1 MTHVPASTL
10 RANLSEHLNRVAY
23 SGERVVLERRGKAV
37 AALVSIEDLELL
49 EKLEDELD
57 VALARER
64 IADAKK
70 HRTVPWEKVKA
81 KLGLK

>member
-1 MTHVPASTL
+1 MPHVPASAV
-10 RANLSEHLNRVAY
+10 RANLAEHLNRVAY
-23 SGERVVLERRGKAV
+23 RGERVVLERRGKAV

-49 EKLEDELD
+49 ERLEDELD

-70 HRTVPWEKVKA
+70 RGTVPWEKVKA
-81 KLGLK
+81 KLELE